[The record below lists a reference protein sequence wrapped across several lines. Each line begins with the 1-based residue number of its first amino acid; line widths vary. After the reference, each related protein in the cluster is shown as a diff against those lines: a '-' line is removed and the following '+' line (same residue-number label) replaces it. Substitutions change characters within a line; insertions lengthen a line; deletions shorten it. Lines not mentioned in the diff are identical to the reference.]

1 MKKIIYKTLLLLL
14 FIGISTSCETNKEE
28 AIFEESTSDRIKTSI
43 SEYKD
48 LLTSSDNGWIIEYYP
63 EGSQSYGGFN
73 YGVKFN
79 KDLTA
84 EVVMELFDFSTRQS
98 NYYDVIANGGP
109 VLTFNTHNA
118 LTHFFATPNSAN
130 PDGLEGDY
138 EFSLIS
144 KTDDLITLRG
154 AQSRNNMRMIKLT
167 ETPESYLTKVL
178 DIKAYL
184 APASYAVTLDGNDLP
199 LPNTGAKLIFPQGTG
214 KDPIEMAY
222 NYTSKGIKLYQPITL
237 GGNEALEFILNKDT
251 NQLVSL
257 DGQVII
263 YVLFSP
269 INMNQDW
276 QIVTSISGAVSPSF
290 LTTFTQVKDA
300 NTVVYSETLR
310 DFLIFGN
317 TTISG
322 ETKPGILFISDP
334 GPYLSQYLLSFGGVP
349 GESDQLSIVKNAGA
363 YNWQWY
369 THLEPLVDF
378 IANNSPYIANDTDP
392 TATQIKLTSAADP
405 TVWFYILR

>member
-14 FIGISTSCETNKEE
+14 FVGIATSCETNKEE
-28 AIFEESTSDRIKTSI
+28 AIFEESTSERIKKSI

-63 EGSQSYGGFN
+63 EKTQKFGGFN

-79 KDLTA
+79 EDLSA

-98 NYYDVIANGGP
+98 NSFNVIANGGP
-109 VLTFNTHNA
+109 VLTFDTYNA
-118 LTHFFATPNSAN
+118 LTHFFATPNSTN
-130 PDGLEGDY
+130 SEGLEGDY
-138 EFSLIS
+138 EFFLIS
-144 KTDDLITLRG
+144 KTDNTITLRG
-154 AQSRNNMRMIKLT
+154 TQSRNNMRMIKLD
-167 ETPESYLTKVL
+167 ETPEEYLTKVL

-214 KDPIEMAY
+214 KDPIEMSY
-222 NYTSKGIKLYQPITL
+222 NYTSKGIKLYEPITL
-237 GGNEALEFILNKDT
+237 GGSEALEFILNKDT

-257 DGQVII
+257 DGNVII

-269 INMNQDW
+269 ININQDW
-276 QIVTSISGAVSPSF
+276 QIVTSIPGAVSPTF
-290 LTTFTQVKDA
+290 LTKFNEVKDA
-300 NTVVYSETLR
+300 NTTVYSETLR

-334 GPYLSQYLLSFGGVP
+334 GPYVAQHLLGFGGVP
-349 GESDQLSIVKNAGA
+349 GESEQLSIIKGEGA
-363 YNWQWY
+363 YNWQYY
-369 THLEPLVDF
+369 THLQPLVDF
-378 IANNSPYIANDTDP
+378 IADSSPYILSTTDP
-392 TATQIKLTSAADP
+392 AATQIQLTSATDP
-405 TVWFYILR
+405 TVWFYILK